1 MDWYTAIYPGMKVK
15 AEALDG
21 KYYMAS
27 VLEVSHQWTSWARVW
42 FDGYGAL
49 WVPFAR
55 LMIKK
60 EKNEASG
67 VSANS
72 LARLEPGVGLQVEEG
87 GVWYK
92 ATVLQV
98 SASKKRK
105 KAPVKVHFDG
115 HDVKYDGWYPAD
127 KLRSKLLK
135 NTATQPKAA
144 PMRALAGPSG
154 WKPAGGGEARD
165 GLLGSAFPLGPGTKH
180 SEHTS

>member
-1 MDWYTAIYPGMKVK
+1 MKVK
-15 AEALDG
+15 AETLDG
-21 KYYMAS
+21 KYYMAT
-27 VLEVSHQWTSWARVW
+27 VLEVSHNWFSWARVW

-60 EKNEASG
+60 EKKETSA

-87 GVWYK
+87 GVLYK

-98 SASKKRK
+98 SASKNRK

-115 HDVKYDGWYPAD
+115 YSVQYDGWYPVD
-127 KLRSKLLK
+127 KLRSKLLR
-135 NTATQPKAA
+135 NSGGKAKA
-144 PMRALAGPSG
+144 PMRALAAPS
-154 WKPAGGGEARD
+154 
-165 GLLGSAFPLGPGTKH
+165 S
-180 SEHTS
+180 